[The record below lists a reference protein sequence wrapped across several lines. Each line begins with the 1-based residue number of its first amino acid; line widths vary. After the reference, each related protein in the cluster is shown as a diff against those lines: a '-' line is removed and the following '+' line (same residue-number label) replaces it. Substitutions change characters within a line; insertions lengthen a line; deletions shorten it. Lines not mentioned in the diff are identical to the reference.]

1 MSPAIPERFN
11 DRSAADRMYNR
22 KKPRYPLPQ
31 DNLVGGLLV
40 YDGIVKSQKIFL
52 ALMISGG
59 YHEKTAR
66 NRAFYQT
73 IIYGKPDR
81 ISILFYFTGLA
92 PCLITHGR
100 DIEMVSQLYM

>member
-1 MSPAIPERFN
+1 
-11 DRSAADRMYNR
+11 
-22 KKPRYPLPQ
+22 
-31 DNLVGGLLV
+31 
-40 YDGIVKSQKIFL
+40 
-52 ALMISGG
+52 MISGG
-59 YHEKTAR
+59 AHGKTGR

-100 DIEMVSQLYM
+100 DIEIVSQLYM